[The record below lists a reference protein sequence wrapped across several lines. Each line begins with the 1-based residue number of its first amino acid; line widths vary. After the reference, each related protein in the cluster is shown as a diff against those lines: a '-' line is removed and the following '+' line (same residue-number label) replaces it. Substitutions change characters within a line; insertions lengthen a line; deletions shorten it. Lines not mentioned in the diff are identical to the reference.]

1 MQERVL
7 VTGANGFI
15 ASHITKLLLEEDFA
29 VRGTVRNPLK
39 VDTIGFLKALPG
51 ASNLELVSA
60 DLNDAGAFS
69 NYTED
74 VDYVI
79 HTASPFVIDVEDV
92 DRDLVQPAVR
102 GTLSALEAAAK
113 SSRVKRVILTS
124 SMAAITDA
132 PDGRV
137 LTEADWNEKSSVTR
151 NPYYYSKTQA
161 ERAAWA
167 FTKRDKTGFDLVVIN
182 PFMVAGPSL
191 STGVSTSNQLF
202 IDIANGQYPALMA
215 LNWGFVDVREVAEA
229 HVRAMKASN
238 AKGRYICSAGNMD
251 MHQITDIMRSV
262 GVRGKLPSFDMSGS
276 VGTAT
281 MKLLSHFQPS
291 GIGSYLRTHLGS
303 VPLFDNSKIRRDLGV
318 EFRDVEETIYD
329 TVHDLIEWG
338 HLST

>member
-1 MQERVL
+1 MQEQVL

-15 ASHITKLLLEEDFA
+15 ASHITKLLLEQGFV
-29 VRGTVRNPLK
+29 VRGTVRNPLRL
-39 VDTIGFLKALPG
+39 DTIGFLKALPG

-60 DLNDAGAFS
+60 DLNEEGAFS
-69 NYTED
+69 NYTAD

-92 DRDLVQPAVR
+92 ERDLVQPAVR
-102 GTLSALEAAAK
+102 GTVSALEAASK

-161 ERAAWA
+161 EHAAWA
-167 FTKRDKTGFDLVVIN
+167 FTKRDKIGFDLIVIN

-191 STGVSTSNQLF
+191 SSGVSTSNQLF

-229 HVRAMKASN
+229 HVRAMKAPN
-238 AKGRYICSAGNMD
+238 AKGRYIYSAGNKD

-262 GVRGKLPSFDMSGS
+262 GVRGKLPSFDMSGR

-303 VPLFDNSKIRRDLGV
+303 VPQFDNSKIRRDLGI
-318 EFRDVEETIYD
+318 EFRDVEETICD
-329 TVHDLIEWG
+329 TVNDLIEWG
-338 HLST
+338 HLSV

>member
-15 ASHITKLLLEEDFA
+15 ASHITKLLLEQGFT
-29 VRGTVRNPLK
+29 VRGTVRNPLN

-60 DLNDAGAFS
+60 DLKEEGAFS
-69 NYTED
+69 NYTAD

-92 DRDLVQPAVR
+92 ERDLVQPAVR
-102 GTLSALEAAAK
+102 GTVSALEAASK

-151 NPYYYSKTQA
+151 NPYYYSKAQA
-161 ERAAWA
+161 ERAACA
-167 FTKRDKTGFDLVVIN
+167 FAKRDNIGFDLVVIN

-191 STGVSTSNQLF
+191 STSVSTSNQLF

-229 HVRAMKASN
+229 HVRAMTAPN

-251 MHQITDIMRSV
+251 MHQITDIMKSV
-262 GVRGKLPSFDMSGS
+262 GVRGKLPSFDMSGRL
-276 VGTAT
+276 GTAT
-281 MKLLSHFQPS
+281 MKLLSHFQPI

-303 VPLFDNSKIRRDLGV
+303 VPHFDNSKIRRDLGI

-329 TVHDLIEWG
+329 TVHDLIKWA
-338 HLST
+338 HLSN

>member
-1 MQERVL
+1 MQKRVL

-15 ASHITKLLLEEDFA
+15 ASHIIKLLLEKGFA

-39 VDTIGFLKALPG
+39 LDTIGFLKALPG
-51 ASNLELVSA
+51 ASNMELVSA
-60 DLNDAGAFS
+60 DLNDEGAFS
-69 NYTED
+69 DYTAD

-92 DRDLVQPAVR
+92 ERDLVRPAVR
-102 GTLSALEAAAK
+102 GTVSALEAAAK

-124 SMAAITDA
+124 SMAAVTDA

-137 LTEADWNEKSSVTR
+137 LTEADWNEKSSATR

-167 FTKRDKTGFDLVVIN
+167 FAKRDNIGFDLVVIN

-191 STGVSTSNQLF
+191 STSVSTSNQLF

-229 HVRAMKASN
+229 HVRAMTAPN

-251 MHQITDIMRSV
+251 MHQITDIMKSA
-262 GVRGKLPSFDMSGS
+262 GVRGKLPSFDMSGR

-303 VPLFDNSKIRRDLGV
+303 VPHFDNNKIRRDLGI

-329 TVHDLIEWG
+329 TVRDLIEWG

>member
-15 ASHITKLLLEEDFA
+15 ASHIIKLLLEQGFA
-29 VRGTVRNPLK
+29 VRGTVRDPLK
-39 VDTIGFLKALPG
+39 IETSSFLKALPS
-51 ASNLELVSA
+51 ASNLQLVSA
-60 DLNDAGAFS
+60 DLNNKGAFS
-69 NYTED
+69 DHIKD

-79 HTASPFVIDVEDV
+79 HTASPFVIDVDDV
-92 DRDLVQPAVR
+92 ERDLVQPAVR
-102 GTLSALEAAAK
+102 GTVSALEAAAK
-113 SSRVKRVILTS
+113 SSRVKRVVLTS
-124 SMAAITDA
+124 SMAAVTDA

-137 LTEADWNEKSSVTR
+137 LTEADWNEKSSIMR

-167 FTKRDKTGFDLVVIN
+167 FTKREKIGFDLVVIN

-191 STGVSTSNQLF
+191 SAGVSTSNQLF

-215 LNWGFVDVREVAEA
+215 LNWGFVDVREVARA
-229 HVRAMKASN
+229 HILAMKAPN

-262 GVRGKLPSFDMSGS
+262 GVQGKLPTFDMSGHF
-276 VGTAT
+276 GTAT
-281 MKLLSHFQPS
+281 MKLLSYFQPR

-303 VPLFDNSKIRRDLGV
+303 VPQFDNSKIRRDLGI

-329 TVHDLIEWG
+329 TVHDLVKWG
-338 HLST
+338 HLSA

>member
-15 ASHITKLLLEEDFA
+15 ASHITKLLLEEGFA

-39 VDTIGFLKALPG
+39 IDTIGFLKALPG

-102 GTLSALEAAAK
+102 GTLSALEAATK

-137 LTEADWNEKSSVTR
+137 LTEADWNEKSSGTR

-303 VPLFDNSKIRRDLGV
+303 VPLFDNSKIRRDLGI
-318 EFRDVEETIYD
+318 EFRTVEDTIHD

-338 HLST
+338 HLSN

>member
-15 ASHITKLLLEEDFA
+15 ASHITKLLLEQGFA
-29 VRGTVRNPLK
+29 VRGTVRNTLK
-39 VDTIGFLKALPG
+39 ADTIGFLKALPD

-60 DLNDAGAFS
+60 DLNDEGAFS
-69 NYTED
+69 DYMAD

-79 HTASPFVIDVEDV
+79 HTASPFVIDVEDAE
-92 DRDLVQPAVR
+92 RDLVQPALR
-102 GTLSALEAAAK
+102 GTISALEAAAK

-137 LTEADWNEKSSVTR
+137 LTEVDWNEKSSVSR

-161 ERAAWA
+161 ERAAWD
-167 FTKRDKTGFDLVVIN
+167 FTKRNKTGYDLVVIN

-191 STGVSTSNQLF
+191 SSGVSTSNQLF

-229 HVRAMKASN
+229 HVRALKAPN

-251 MHQITDIMRSV
+251 MHQIADIMRSL
-262 GVRGKLPSFDMSGS
+262 GVRGKLPSFDMSGRI
-276 VGTAT
+276 GTAT

-303 VPLFDNSKIRRDLGV
+303 VPRVDNSKIRRDLGI
-318 EFRDVEETIYD
+318 EFRDVEDTIYD
-329 TVHDLIEWG
+329 TLKDLIKWG
-338 HLST
+338 HLSI

>member
-151 NPYYYSKTQA
+151 NP
-161 ERAAWA
+161 
-167 FTKRDKTGFDLVVIN
+167 
-182 PFMVAGPSL
+182 
-191 STGVSTSNQLF
+191 
-202 IDIANGQYPALMA
+202 
-215 LNWGFVDVREVAEA
+215 
-229 HVRAMKASN
+229 
-238 AKGRYICSAGNMD
+238 
-251 MHQITDIMRSV
+251 
-262 GVRGKLPSFDMSGS
+262 
-276 VGTAT
+276 
-281 MKLLSHFQPS
+281 
-291 GIGSYLRTHLGS
+291 
-303 VPLFDNSKIRRDLGV
+303 
-318 EFRDVEETIYD
+318 
-329 TVHDLIEWG
+329 
-338 HLST
+338 